1 MVECQQAMM
10 LDTALAFEKLI
21 KNPKAGSKERGGRTY
36 VTWDNTQEVEAYIKK
51 LQTVAEKL
59 TTDNRRLRKCH
70 SMMTDKVRSLSR
82 RVLNILGFELVKQ
95 NRFAKICWCSVEKGP
110 AQAKNV
116 FIKIIL

>member
-21 KNPKAGSKERGGRTY
+21 KNPKAGSKEKGGRTY

-70 SMMTDKVRSLSR
+70 SLMTDKVRILS
-82 RVLNILGFELVKQ
+82 
-95 NRFAKICWCSVEKGP
+95 
-110 AQAKNV
+110 
-116 FIKIIL
+116 